1 MKQYKNV
8 FRALISAFLVC
19 QFSAVVAQA
28 GNEHS
33 LKVNVKNSITDGF
46 VEGATVKIVTKKNAA
61 IITDST
67 GNILCRLTTGIYK
80 IEITHVGFVKKI
92 VYINLSSDTAIEVK
106 LSSQTKELQAVIVR
120 SNDNRTRVA
129 SAQMGVENIDRKTA
143 LAMPAILGEVDIMKV
158 LQLKPGV
165 KNSGEGTSGISVR
178 GGGTDQN
185 LFLLDGTVVYNPNHL
200 FGFFSTFNIDAIK
213 DVQLYKAG
221 FPSEFSGRLSSVVDV
236 NTLKGTDSAFSWGG
250 GIGLIASRLNV
261 QGNLLKKNRQGKKLT
276 YNIAARRTYADV
288 FTTAINTA
296 NKNDTSFNQ
305 IPIYYFYD
313 MNARIDYVLSD
324 NNQFFASI
332 YYGRDFFKFD
342 SDIFGTT
349 FSWGNTAASFNW
361 KHRFNDNLQF
371 QSALHF
377 ANYNYSLQSKF
388 DRFNFKIKSGVKEY
402 SSTNKFVYTGFRN
415 HQLKFGADIISNQ
428 FSISKFNINSTQ
440 AGENLASGEIINT
453 AEAGIYVSDD
463 WDISE
468 KMRLNTGIR
477 LTYFNNQKTFTG
489 LEPRIS
495 FRYLLKESFSI
506 KVSYSKMQQYKHL
519 VASSGASLPTDI
531 WYPSNKKIKPEIS
544 DQVSLGFTWNIK
556 DKFLLTNELYYKWMR
571 QLVDY
576 KPGANLIVN
585 QALENEFIFGKGN
598 SYGNEISLEKTSGKL
613 RGWMGYTLAWS
624 TRTFAAINNGKSF
637 FPRFDR
643 RHELS
648 AVASYPLSKRLLVSG
663 SWTYYTG
670 NAVSLPTGRT
680 IATDVAGTLDNNTF
694 FNLSPIYPERGNYR
708 MPDYHRLDIALIL
721 KLRPRRGTSD
731 LTFSAYNAYS
741 RLNAYFISFE
751 TKENANTNAAGLP
764 ARYTPKAVT
773 LFPIIPSITYNF
785 KF

>member
-1 MKQYKNV
+1 MK
-8 FRALISAFLVC
+8 RSIRLAI
-19 QFSAVVAQA
+19 AVLLCFGVWSLNAQV
-28 GNEHS
+28 GKEYV
-33 LKVNVKNSITDGF
+33 LKVNVRN
-46 VEGATVKIVTKKNAA
+46 
-61 IITDST
+61 ST
-67 GNILCRLTTGIYK
+67 GNEFIEGASLKILANKRTEIISDSNGSFFSRLVPGMYK
-80 IEITHVGFVKKI
+80 IEITHVSFVRKVVLVNFSK
-92 VYINLSSDTAIEVK
+92 DTVIEVR
-106 LSSQTKELQAVIVR
+106 LFSQAKELQTIVVM
-120 SNDNRTRVA
+120 SNDNKTKVET
-129 SAQMGVENIDRKTA
+129 AQMGVESVDRKTA
-143 LAMPAILGEVDIMKV
+143 LTMPAILGEVDVIKV

-200 FGFFSTFNIDAIK
+200 FGFFSTFNIDVIK

-221 FPSEFSGRLSSVVDV
+221 FPAEFSGRLSSVVDV

-261 QGNLLKKNRQGKKLT
+261 QGNLLNKNKRGKKLT

-296 NKNDTSFNQ
+296 NKNDTAFNQ
-305 IPIYYFYD
+305 IPTYFFYD
-313 MNARIDYVLSD
+313 MNARIDYVTSD
-324 NNQFFASI
+324 KNQFFASL
-332 YYGRDFFKFD
+332 YHGRDLFKFD
-342 SDIFGTT
+342 SDIFGTV
-349 FSWGNTAASFNW
+349 FSWGNTAASLNW
-361 KHRFNDNLQF
+361 KHKFTDKLQL
-371 QSALHF
+371 QSAFHF

-402 SSTNKFVYTGFRN
+402 SVTNKFSYTGIKN
-415 HQLKFGADIISNQ
+415 HQLKYGVDISTNQ
-428 FSISKFNINSTQ
+428 FNVSTFNINSTQ
-440 AGENLASGEIINT
+440 ANENLATGEIINT
-453 AEAGIYVSDD
+453 AEAGLYVSDD
-463 WDISE
+463 WDISQ
-468 KMRLNTGIR
+468 KIKLNTGAR
-477 LTYFNNQKTFTG
+477 LTYFKNKKTYAGF
-489 LEPRIS
+489 EPRIS
-495 FRYLLKESFSI
+495 MRYLLTEFFSI
-506 KVSYSKMQQYKHL
+506 KASYSKMQQYKHL

-531 WYPSNKKIKPEIS
+531 WYPSTKKIKPEIS
-544 DQVSLGFTWNIK
+544 DQVSLGITWNVK
-556 DKFLLTNELYYKWMR
+556 DKFLVTNEVYYKWMR

-585 QALENEFIFGKGN
+585 QTLENEFIFGKGN

-613 RGWMGYTLAWS
+613 RGWAGYTLAWS
-624 TRTFAAINNGKSF
+624 TRTFDGINKGKSF

-648 AVASYPLSKRLLVSG
+648 LVASYPLSKRVVISG

-680 IATDVAGTLDNNTF
+680 ISVDVPGTLDNNTF
-694 FNLSPIYPERGNYR
+694 FNLSPVYPERNNYR
-708 MPDYHRLDIALIL
+708 MPDYHRLDLALIL
-721 KLRPRRGTSD
+721 KLRPRHGASD

-751 TKENANTNAAGLP
+751 TKANANPNAAGLP
-764 ARYTPKAVT
+764 GRYSPRAVT